1 MGVKMKENKIAFIT
15 CVNDETLYE
24 KSLSYINKLQIPMG
38 IEIEIIAIRN
48 AKSMTSAYN
57 EAIQKSD
64 SKYKVYLH
72 QDVYIQNNNF
82 INQILNIFK
91 DDANIGLI
99 GMVGAK
105 IIPVSG
111 IWWDD
116 PCKVGKV
123 YDSHRGTMELLV
135 FNEIN
140 DLYSE
145 VKGIDGLIMITQY
158 DLPWI
163 EDIFDGWHFYDA
175 SQSVEFIKRGF
186 KIVVPDQ
193 KIPWCIH
200 DCGIVTTS
208 NGFEKYRNRFLDNYS
223 KDIFPLVSILIPA
236 YNQTKYLKSALDSAL
251 NQTYR
256 NTEIIVCDDSTNND
270 VQTLIEQYMLKTN
283 KIKYFNNGGPLGDRG
298 KINLGK
304 CFKESSGEYI
314 NYLLHDD
321 LFNLNK
327 IDRMINYFLYDDTL
341 SLITSYRKM
350 IDENGNYYNDNFR
363 TVCQYPYDVRLTG
376 EEAGKKL
383 LLSMINYIGEM
394 TTAMFRRKALEFDYA
409 NYNIIDYDKNE
420 IYCLGDISLWLK
432 LLQKGNM
439 IYISEPLSNFR
450 IHSSQSVQ
458 DITLIF
464 WASIDFFKII
474 ISSYENKFFLKDKK
488 ELIQCL
494 MAWYKEYHGDLIR
507 FIEQYNNDS
516 ENNSEVIKLKNE
528 YIRCYT
534 KFINILLE

>member
-186 KIVVPDQ
+186 NIVVPDQ

-458 DITLIF
+458 DTTLIF

-528 YIRCYT
+528 YISCYT

>member
-186 KIVVPDQ
+186 NIVVPDQ

-270 VQTLIEQYMLKTN
+270 VQTLVEQYMLKTN

-458 DITLIF
+458 DTTLIF

-474 ISSYENKFFLKDKK
+474 ISLYENKFFLKDKK

-494 MAWYKEYHGDLIR
+494 MSWYKEYHGDLIR

-528 YIRCYT
+528 YISCYT

>member
-1 MGVKMKENKIAFIT
+1 MVVNMKENKIAFIT
-15 CVNDETLYE
+15 CVNDEALYE
-24 KSLSYINKLQIPMG
+24 KSLSCINKLKIPVG
-38 IEIEIIAIRN
+38 IEIELIAIRN
-48 AKSMTSAYN
+48 SKSMTSAYN

-82 INQILNIFK
+82 INEIVNIFQK
-91 DDANIGLI
+91 DVKIGLI

-116 PCKVGKV
+116 PWKVGKV
-123 YDSHRGTMELLV
+123 YDSHTGTMELLA

-163 EDIFDGWHFYDA
+163 DNIFDGWYFYDA
-175 SQSVEFIKRGF
+175 SQSIEFIKHGF
-186 KIVVPDQ
+186 KVVVPNQ
-193 KIPWCIH
+193 KNPWCIH
-200 DCGIVTTS
+200 DCEIVTTS
-208 NGFEKYRNRFLDNYS
+208 NGFEKYRNKFLDNYS

-256 NTEIIVCDDSTNND
+256 NTEIIICDDSTNNN
-270 VQTLIEQYMLKTN
+270 VQILIEQYMLKTN

-327 IDRMINYFLYDDTL
+327 IDRMINYFLYDDTI

-363 TVCQYPYDVRLTG
+363 TVRQYPYDARLTG

-394 TTAMFRRKALEFDYA
+394 TTAMFRRKALEFDYE

-439 IYISEPLSNFR
+439 IYISEPLSKFR
-450 IHSSQSVQ
+450 IHGSQSIQ
-458 DITLIF
+458 DTTLIF
-464 WASIDFFKII
+464 WASIDFFKMI

-488 ELIQCL
+488 ELIKSL
-494 MAWYKEYHGDLIR
+494 MAWYKEYNGDLIR

-516 ENNSEVIKLKNE
+516 ENNSEIVKLKNE
-528 YIRCYT
+528 YISCYT

>member
-1 MGVKMKENKIAFIT
+1 MKENKIAFIT

-186 KIVVPDQ
+186 NIVVPDQ

-270 VQTLIEQYMLKTN
+270 VQTLVEQYMLKTN

-458 DITLIF
+458 DTTLIF

-474 ISSYENKFFLKDKK
+474 ISLYENKFFLKDKK

-494 MAWYKEYHGDLIR
+494 MSWYKEYHGDLIR

-528 YIRCYT
+528 YISCYT

>member
-1 MGVKMKENKIAFIT
+1 MVININENKIAFIT
-15 CVNDETLYE
+15 CVDDESLYE
-24 KSLSYINKLQIPMG
+24 KSLSYINKLPVPSG

-48 AKSMTSAYN
+48 AKSIASAYN

-82 INQILNIFK
+82 INEILNIFK
-91 DDANIGLI
+91 KDSNIGLI

-111 IWWDD
+111 IWWEDSK
-116 PCKVGKV
+116 KVGKV
-123 YDSHRGTMELLV
+123 YDSHSGTMDLLI

-140 DLYSE
+140 GLYSE
-145 VKGIDGLIMITQY
+145 VKGIDGFMMITQY
-158 DLPWI
+158 DLLWM

-175 SQSVEFIKRGF
+175 SQSIEFIKKGF
-186 KIVVPDQ
+186 KVVVPNQ
-193 KIPWCIH
+193 KFPWCIH
-200 DCGIVTTS
+200 DCGIVNTA
-208 NGFEKYRNRFLDNYS
+208 NGFEEYRNKFLDTYS

-256 NTEIIVCDDSTNND
+256 NTEIIICDDSTAND
-270 VQTLIEQYMLKTN
+270 VQALIEQYMLKNN
-283 KIKYFNNGGPLGDRG
+283 KIKYFNNGGPLGHRG
-298 KINLGK
+298 KLNVNK

-321 LFNLNK
+321 LWDFNK
-327 IDRMINYFLYDDTL
+327 IAKMIDYFLYDDTL
-341 SLITSYRKM
+341 SLVTSYRKM

-363 TVCQYPYDVRLTG
+363 TVCQYSYDTLLTG
-376 EEAGKKL
+376 VEAGKKL
-383 LLSMINYIGEM
+383 LLSMINYIGEL
-394 TTAMFRRKALEFDYA
+394 TTAMFKRKALEFDCE
-409 NYNIIDYDKNE
+409 NYNLIDYDKYQ

-439 IYISEPLSNFR
+439 MYISEPLSNFR
-450 IHSSQSVQ
+450 IHNSQSIQ
-458 DITLIF
+458 DTTLAF
-464 WASIDFFKII
+464 WASLDFFKLI
-474 ISSYENKFFLKDKK
+474 ISSYEDRFFLKDKR
-488 ELIQCL
+488 ELLQSL
-494 MAWYKEYHGDLIR
+494 LAWYKEYNGDLIR
-507 FIEQYNNDS
+507 FIEQYNNEA
-516 ENNSEVIKLKNE
+516 ENNEEVMKLKDE
-528 YIRCYT
+528 YISCYT

>member
-1 MGVKMKENKIAFIT
+1 MVININENKIAFIT
-15 CVNDETLYE
+15 CVDDEALYE
-24 KSLSYINKLQIPMG
+24 RSLSYINKLPVPSN

-48 AKSMTSAYN
+48 SKSMASAYN
-57 EAIQKSD
+57 EAIQKSN

-82 INQILNIFK
+82 INEILNIFK
-91 DDANIGLI
+91 KDSNIGLI

-111 IWWDD
+111 IWWEDSR
-116 PCKVGKV
+116 KIGKV
-123 YDSHRGTMELLV
+123 YDSHSGTMDLLI

-145 VKGIDGLIMITQY
+145 VKGIDGFMMITQY
-158 DLPWI
+158 DLPWM

-175 SQSVEFIKRGF
+175 SQSIEFIKKGF
-186 KIVVPDQ
+186 KVVVPNQ
-193 KIPWCIH
+193 KLPWCIH
-200 DCGIVTTS
+200 DCGIVNTT
-208 NGFEKYRNRFLDNYS
+208 NGFEEYRNKFLDTYS

-256 NTEIIVCDDSTNND
+256 NIEIIVCDDSTTND
-270 VQTLIEQYMLKTN
+270 AQALIEQYMLKTN

-298 KINLGK
+298 KLNVNK
-304 CFKESSGEYI
+304 CFNKSSGEYI

-321 LFNLNK
+321 LFALNK
-327 IDRMINYFLYDDTL
+327 IDKMINYFIYDDTL
-341 SLITSYRKM
+341 SLVTSYRKM

-363 TVCQYPYDVRLTG
+363 TIRQYPCDVRLTG

-383 LLSMINYIGEM
+383 LLSIINYIGEL
-394 TTAMFRRKALEFDYA
+394 TTAMFKRNALEFDCE
-409 NYNIIDYDKNE
+409 NYNIINYDKNE

-450 IHSSQSVQ
+450 IHNSQSTQ
-458 DITLIF
+458 DTALIF
-464 WASIDFFKII
+464 WSSIDFFKMI
-474 ISSYENKFFLKDKK
+474 ISSYENKLFLKNKK
-488 ELIQCL
+488 EFLQCL
-494 MAWYKEYHGDLIR
+494 MTWYKEYNRTLIG
-507 FIEQYNNDS
+507 FIELYNNEA
-516 ENNSEVIKLKNE
+516 ENNEEVMKLKDE
-528 YIRCYT
+528 YINCYT

>member
-1 MGVKMKENKIAFIT
+1 MKENKIAFIT

-105 IIPVSG
+105 ILPVSG

-186 KIVVPDQ
+186 NIVVPDQ

-223 KDIFPLVSILIPA
+223 KDIFPLVSISIPA

-283 KIKYFNNGGPLGDRG
+283 KIKYCNNGGPLGDRG
-298 KINLGK
+298 KINLSK

-458 DITLIF
+458 DTTLIF

-528 YIRCYT
+528 YISCYT